1 MLTPERHDELAA
13 LLDDENRFT
22 ADFPKV
28 AEYLSMAS
36 VLPGTGQEAADAAFD
51 LRFLHYMTGGES
63 DSGNPYWDIVAPSV
77 STREGWRVVD
87 GGVPKGSA
95 RLGFAQMIL
104 QATYAYAIPSPETL
118 RWIVAACEGR
128 TLVEIGAGRG
138 YWAHQIARLGVD
150 VTAYDSEP
158 PGDVANVSFPE
169 AAGQRAVW
177 HHVGG
182 PADVSASRPGVGQVL
197 FLCWPPGWGN
207 PMSSQALLDF
217 ERTGGRRLIYIG
229 EDRGGKTGD
238 DAYFDALADRWEL
251 TGHDDAFVSW
261 WNLADVAQ
269 CWDFKG

>member
-1 MLTPERHDELAA
+1 M
-13 LLDDENRFT
+13 
-22 ADFPKV
+22 
-28 AEYLSMAS
+28 
-36 VLPGTGQEAADAAFD
+36 
-51 LRFLHYMTGGES
+51 
-63 DSGNPYWDIVAPSV
+63 
-77 STREGWRVVD
+77 VD

-138 YWAHQIARLGVD
+138 YWAHQIALSRCRCHGIRL
-150 VTAYDSEP
+150 
-158 PGDVANVSFPE
+158 
-169 AAGQRAVW
+169 R
-177 HHVGG
+177 
-182 PADVSASRPGVGQVL
+182 ASRRRGERVVSRGGGSVPCGTTSGAR
-197 FLCWPPGWGN
+197 
-207 PMSSQALLDF
+207 PMSAPVGLASVKCCSSVGLRAGAI
-217 ERTGGRRLIYIG
+217 RCRRRPYSTSSARWPWLIYIG